1 MSSNGDKAGL
11 SKLWSGDSRSHGIC
25 LAFLRGMQR
34 VAAVE
39 VKSQAV
45 ETSKRSVHSRT
56 LIALMVFT
64 VLAFVNTLCAGE
76 AVLSL
81 AMVRYG
87 EMQTRVY
94 SGFDSLAAAISHQSV
109 ATSITV
115 ADEIR
120 RSLPTFRLSAA
131 EQNDTAFN
139 FQLREPPQPPPRNP
153 LVLRKNLA
161 NYGHS
166 RAWASVNAGYGQIF
180 KQSARLQRW
189 NGAGWEEP
197 SCGYVKISFSF

>member
-1 MSSNGDKAGL
+1 MSPNEDKAPTNYG
-11 SKLWSGDSRSHGIC
+11 RSILHTHGIC
-25 LAFLRGMQR
+25 LAFPIGVQR
-34 VAAVE
+34 VDAVE
-39 VKSQAV
+39 VRSDAV
-45 ETSKRSVHSRT
+45 EAGKRSLQSP
-56 LIALMVFT
+56 LIAFMVFT
-64 VLAFVNTLCAGE
+64 VLAFANTLHAGE
-76 AVLSL
+76 AVWNL

-94 SGFDSLAAAISHQSV
+94 SGFDSLAAAISHKSV

-115 ADEIR
+115 ADESPR
-120 RSLPTFRLSAA
+120 PLPAFRLSAS
-131 EQNDTAFN
+131 EQDDTAFN
-139 FQLREPPQPPPRNP
+139 FRLREPPQPPPRNP

-166 RAWASVNAGYGQIF
+166 RAWASFNAGYGQIF